1 MVALVLFFILLLI
14 IFSIPAVQTSVA
26 GRITKS
32 LKENK
37 DVNVSVERV
46 SLGYFGK
53 VKLNGIYVE
62 DHHEDTL
69 VYARQLRTSVLSL
82 SNILGGNP
90 SLGFTQLD
98 GFKLKMKKYANE
110 DKDNLAIFL
119 DKLKKKPTGD
129 SSVFKLDVSTV
140 EVLNGHYSFR
150 DENRDNP
157 EIIILDNLAILTKDF
172 EIEGSKIS
180 TQITNIRGN
189 EKRGLDINHL
199 STDFT
204 YTPTGMTL
212 DNLILQTPHSIIKA
226 DLRLQYILSEFSDF
240 INKVQISGDFE
251 ETAVSSSDLEVFY
264 DKFGEDQLLVFDT
277 KFDGSLNDFYLE
289 DLELKGMDRS
299 RIDGRVRV
307 EGAFSKAGENL
318 IITGDF
324 NEFTSNYYDLVNLLP
339 GDLLG
344 KLPENLR
351 DFGNIRIVGDA
362 ILTKNSLDADIEL
375 TTQLGNAEAFFTL
388 NNFSNVKLA
397 EYKGNLVLKKF
408 NLGRLLNN
416 DNLGETSFNLNVDG
430 TGFDQESLS
439 TRLEGEISQLEFNDY
454 SYSNIRVI
462 GNMRQPVFNGLLMAN
477 DPNLRM
483 EFNGLADLSD
493 EINIYD
499 FEAAVSYANLNNLNL
514 VTRDSIS
521 VFKGDV
527 IMNMKGTTVDNAF
540 GEIHLLNT
548 SYRNQ
553 NDLYYFDD
561 FSIVSSFEGQARTIE
576 INSPDVISGQ
586 VEGVFKVAEII
597 DLFKNSLGSIYTNYE
612 PETITSNQFMEFD
625 FDIYNKIVEVF
636 YPKITLAP
644 NTYIRGRVESDESEF
659 EITFRSP
666 RIDLFGNMFENVNL
680 QVDNTNPIYNTYFE
694 SDSVSTELYNF
705 SEFSFINV
713 TQRDTLFIRS
723 EFQGGKKNDDVFNI
737 NLFHTINEN
746 NKSVVGIQRSDIRFR
761 ENIWYINEDRNKSNK
776 IVFDNNFKDI
786 AIDSLVMSHQ
796 NEEIRLSGVLRDSTY
811 KNFSM
816 EFDDVDIGKIT
827 PEIDSLQLAGILN
840 GKLDLLQ
847 EDGAYYP
854 NTSLHIDSLDVNNNL
869 LGNLVIDVEGNENL
883 TNYAVNAT
891 LRKKEFESLSALG
904 NIDVSGQEPLIDLE
918 VELNRFNMAAFSPLG
933 KDVIS
938 NIRGFATGTAGV
950 TGNYKN
956 PEFSGQLSLME
967 AGLKIPYLNVDF
979 DFRDDATINL
989 TEQQFNFDQV
999 ELVDTKYG
1007 TRGTLNGYIKH
1018 RNFREWM
1025 LNLDITTDR
1034 LLVLDTE
1041 SRDDAL
1047 YYGTA
1052 FISGEASIAGPTDE
1066 LLIEVNATTERG
1078 TVFKI
1083 PLNET
1088 VSAGDNSYIY
1098 FLSPEEKAA
1107 RLAGEEIVTKEVKG
1121 IEMVF
1126 DLDVTNDAEV
1136 EVVVDQTSGST
1147 LRGRGAGNLLLEINT
1162 NGKFNM
1168 WGDFVAYEGVYNFKY
1183 AGLVQKVF
1191 KVESGGSINWDG
1203 NPARA
1208 QLDVRAIYELNANPA
1223 VLLENPSINRKIPVE
1238 VIIDL
1243 QGEIIQPDIT
1253 FEIEFPNASSVVR
1266 SELEYRMDDRASR
1279 ELQALFLVTQGSFY
1293 SEFGL
1298 RQNAITGTLAERASS
1313 IVNDIF
1319 ADEDGKFQ
1327 VGVNY
1332 VQGDRTPDQQ
1342 TVDRFGLTLSTQISD
1357 RVIINGQVGVPIG
1370 GVTESIIVGDLQID
1384 FLLNEDGSLR
1394 AKVFNRENN
1403 IQFIG
1408 EEIGFTQGIG
1418 ISYSVD
1424 FDTFKELIRKI
1435 LNNENIKSKEEE
1447 EQEKSAKSIA
1457 PDYINFPEKGFD

>member
-32 LKENK
+32 LKENN

-53 VKLNGIYVE
+53 VKLNGILVE
-62 DHHEDTL
+62 DHHADTL
-69 VYARQLRTSVLSL
+69 MHARQLRTSILSL
-82 SNILGGNP
+82 SNIVAGNP

-98 GFKLKMKKYANE
+98 GFRLKMKKYEGE

-119 DKLKKKPTGD
+119 DKLKKEPTGD
-129 SSVFKLDVSTV
+129 PKVFYMDVSTV
-140 EVLNGHYSFR
+140 EILNGHYSFIN
-150 DENRDNP
+150 ENLDTP
-157 EIIILDNLAILTKDF
+157 EIIILDQVALLANNF
-172 EIEGSKIS
+172 EIEDSKIS
-180 TQITNIRGN
+180 AEITNIRGD
-189 EKRGLDINHL
+189 EKRGLNINHL
-199 STDFT
+199 STDLT
-204 YTPTGMTL
+204 YSPTGMIL
-212 DNLILQTPHSIIKA
+212 DDLILQTPNSIIKA
-226 DLRLQYILSEFSDF
+226 DLELDYVLDDFSDF
-240 INKVQISGDFE
+240 INKVQISGSFN
-251 ETAVSSSDLEVFY
+251 ETVVSSNDLKIFH
-264 DKFGEDQLLVFDT
+264 DGFGDDQLLVFNT
-277 KFDGSLNDFYLE
+277 KFRGALNDFYLE
-289 DLELKGMDRS
+289 DLDLKGMDRS
-299 RIDGRVRV
+299 RVDGRVSV
-307 EGAFSKAGENL
+307 EGAFSNGGENL
-318 IITGDF
+318 RINGDF

-339 GDLLG
+339 GDLRG

-351 DFGNIRIVGDA
+351 DFGNIRVVGDA
-362 ILTKNSLDADIEL
+362 NLTTNSLDADINL
-375 TTQLGNAEAFFTL
+375 TTQLGDAEAYFSL
-388 NNFSNVKLA
+388 NNFSNVQLA
-397 EYKGNLVLKKF
+397 KYKGNLILKEF

-416 DNLGETSFNLNVDG
+416 ENLGKTSLDLNVDG
-430 TGFDQESLS
+430 TGFDQENLS
-439 TRLEGEISQLEFNDY
+439 ARLEGQISQLEFNNY
-454 SYSNIRVI
+454 NYSNIRVI
-462 GNMRQPVFNGLLMAN
+462 GDMRQPVFNGLLMAN

-483 EFNGLADLSD
+483 EFNGLADLSE
-493 EINIYD
+493 EINVYD
-499 FEAAVSYANLNNLNL
+499 FEAAVSYANLNELNF
-514 VTRDSIS
+514 VDRDSIS

-527 IMNMKGTTVDNAF
+527 IMNMKGTTIDNAF
-540 GEIHLLNT
+540 GEILLLNT
-548 SYRNQ
+548 SYQNQ
-553 NDLYYFDD
+553 NDLYSFDD
-561 FSIVSSFEGQARTIE
+561 FSIISSFEEQVRTIE

-586 VEGVFKVAEII
+586 VEGNFQIAEIV

-612 PETITSNQFMEFD
+612 PENITNNQFMEFD

-636 YPKITLAP
+636 YPEITLAP
-644 NTYIRGRVESDESEF
+644 NTFIRGRVESDESEF
-659 EITFRSP
+659 KITFRSP
-666 RIDLFGNMFENVNL
+666 RIDIFGNMLENVNL
-680 QVDNTNPIYNTYFE
+680 RVDNTNPIYNTFFE
-694 SDSVSTELYNF
+694 SDSVSTDIYNF

-723 EFQGGKKNDDVFNI
+723 EFQGGKKNDDVFNV
-737 NLFHTINEN
+737 NLFHTINEEN
-746 NKSVVGIQRSDIRFR
+746 NSVVGIQRSDIRFR
-761 ENIWYINEDRNKSNK
+761 ENMWYINEDRDKNNK
-776 IVFDNNFKDI
+776 IIFDNNFQNI
-786 AIDSLVMSHQ
+786 TIDSLVMSHQ

-816 EFDDVDIGKIT
+816 EFDEVDIGKIT
-827 PEIDSLQLAGILN
+827 PQIDSLDLAGVLN

-854 NTSLHIDSLDVNNNL
+854 NTSLRIDSLDVNDNM
-869 LGNLVIDVEGNENL
+869 LGDFTVDVEGNEDL
-883 TNYAVNAT
+883 TNYRINAS
-891 LRKKEFESLSALG
+891 LIKEEFESLTAVG
-904 NIDVSGQEPLIDLE
+904 NIDVNGTEPRIDLD
-918 VELNRFNMAAFSPLG
+918 VDLRRFNMAAFSPLG
-933 KDVIS
+933 GEVLS
-938 NIRGFATGTAGV
+938 NIRGFASGSAGV

-956 PEFSGQLSLME
+956 PDFSGQLVLE
-967 AGLKIPYLNVDF
+967 DAGLRVPYLNIDL
-979 DFRDDATINL
+979 DFRDDATVNL
-989 TEQQFNFDQV
+989 NEQQFIFDKI
-999 ELVDTKYG
+999 EIIDTKYR
-1007 TRGTLNGYIKH
+1007 TRGILDGYIRHK
-1018 RNFREWM
+1018 NFREWM

-1041 SRDDAL
+1041 ASDDAL

-1052 FISGEASIAGPTDE
+1052 FISGDASISGPTDN

-1107 RLAGEEIVTKEVKG
+1107 RLAGEQIVTKEVKG

-1126 DLDVTNDAEV
+1126 DLDINNDAEV

-1162 NGKFNM
+1162 TGKFNM

-1191 KVESGGSINWDG
+1191 NVESGGSINWDG

-1253 FEIEFPNASSVVR
+1253 FEIDFPNASSVVR

-1332 VQGDRTPDQQ
+1332 VQGDRTPEQQ

-1418 ISYSVD
+1418 LSYSVD
-1424 FDTFKELIRKI
+1424 FDTFKELIQKI
-1435 LNNENIKSKEEE
+1435 LNNENNKTEEEE
-1447 EQEKSAKSIA
+1447 EQENSAKSLA
-1457 PDYINFPEKGFD
+1457 PDYIQFPEQGSN

>member
-32 LKENK
+32 LKENN

-53 VKLNGIYVE
+53 VKLNGILVE
-62 DHHEDTL
+62 DHHADTL
-69 VYARQLRTSVLSL
+69 MHARQLRTSILSL
-82 SNILGGNP
+82 SNIVAGNP

-98 GFKLKMKKYANE
+98 GFRLKMKKYEGE

-119 DKLKKKPTGD
+119 DKLKKEPTGD
-129 SSVFKLDVSTV
+129 PKVFYMDVSSV
-140 EVLNGHYSFR
+140 EILNGHYSFIN
-150 DENRDNP
+150 ENLDTP
-157 EIIILDNLAILTKDF
+157 EIIILDQVALLANNF
-172 EIEGSKIS
+172 EIEDSKIS
-180 TQITNIRGN
+180 AEITNIRGD
-189 EKRGLDINHL
+189 EKRGLNINHL
-199 STDFT
+199 STDLT
-204 YTPTGMTL
+204 YSPTGMIL
-212 DNLILQTPHSIIKA
+212 DDLILQTPHSIIKA
-226 DLRLQYILSEFSDF
+226 DLELDYVLDDFSDF
-240 INKVQISGDFE
+240 INKVQISGSFN
-251 ETAVSSSDLEVFY
+251 ETVVSSNDLKIFH
-264 DKFGEDQLLVFDT
+264 DSFGDDQLLVFNT
-277 KFDGSLNDFYLE
+277 KFRGALNDFYLE
-289 DLELKGMDRS
+289 DLDLKGMDRS
-299 RIDGRVRV
+299 RVDGRVSV
-307 EGAFSKAGENL
+307 EGAFSNGGENL
-318 IITGDF
+318 RINGDF

-339 GDLLG
+339 GDLRG

-351 DFGNIRIVGDA
+351 DFGNIRVVGDA
-362 ILTKNSLDADIEL
+362 NLTTNSLDADINL
-375 TTQLGNAEAFFTL
+375 TTQLGDAEAYFSL
-388 NNFSNVKLA
+388 NNFSNVQLA
-397 EYKGNLVLKKF
+397 EYKGNLILKEF

-416 DNLGETSFNLNVDG
+416 QNLGKTSLDLNVDG
-430 TGFDQESLS
+430 TGFDQENLS
-439 TRLEGEISQLEFNDY
+439 ARLEGQISQLEFNNY
-454 SYSNIRVI
+454 NYSNIRVI
-462 GNMRQPVFNGLLMAN
+462 GDMRQPVFNGLLMAN

-483 EFNGLADLSD
+483 EFNGLADLSE
-493 EINIYD
+493 EINVYD
-499 FEAAVSYANLNNLNL
+499 FEAAVSYANLNELNF
-514 VTRDSIS
+514 VDRDSIS

-527 IMNMKGTTVDNAF
+527 IMNMKGTTIDNAF
-540 GEIHLLNT
+540 GEILLLNT
-548 SYRNQ
+548 SYQNQ
-553 NDLYYFDD
+553 NDLYSFDD
-561 FSIVSSFEGQARTIE
+561 FSIISSFEEQVRTIE

-586 VEGVFKVAEII
+586 VEGNFQIAEIV

-612 PETITSNQFMEFD
+612 PENITNNQFMEFD

-636 YPKITLAP
+636 YPEITLAP
-644 NTYIRGRVESDESEF
+644 NTFIRGRVESDESEF
-659 EITFRSP
+659 KITFRSP
-666 RIDLFGNMFENVNL
+666 RIDIFGNMLENVNL
-680 QVDNTNPIYNTYFE
+680 RVDNTNPIYNTFFE
-694 SDSVSTELYNF
+694 SDSVSTDIYNF

-723 EFQGGKKNDDVFNI
+723 EFQGGKKNDDVFNV
-737 NLFHTINEN
+737 NLFHTINEEN
-746 NKSVVGIQRSDIRFR
+746 NSVVGIQRSDIRFR
-761 ENIWYINEDRNKSNK
+761 ENMWYINEDRDKNNK
-776 IVFDNNFKDI
+776 IIFDNNFQNI
-786 AIDSLVMSHQ
+786 TIDSLVMSHQ

-816 EFDDVDIGKIT
+816 EFDEVDIGKIT
-827 PEIDSLQLAGILN
+827 PQIDSLDLAGVLN

-854 NTSLHIDSLDVNNNL
+854 NTSLRIDSLDVNDNM
-869 LGNLVIDVEGNENL
+869 LGDFAVDVEGNEDL
-883 TNYAVNAT
+883 TNYTINAS
-891 LRKKEFESLSALG
+891 LIKEEFESLTAVG
-904 NIDVSGQEPLIDLE
+904 NIDVNGTEPRIDLD
-918 VELNRFNMAAFSPLG
+918 VDLRRFNMAAFSPLG
-933 KDVIS
+933 GEVLS
-938 NIRGFATGTAGV
+938 NIRGFASGSAGV

-956 PEFSGQLSLME
+956 PDFSGQLVLE
-967 AGLKIPYLNVDF
+967 DAGLRVPYLNIDLDF
-979 DFRDDATINL
+979 SDDATVNL
-989 TEQQFNFDQV
+989 NEQQFIFDKI
-999 ELVDTKYG
+999 EIIDTKYR
-1007 TRGTLNGYIKH
+1007 TRGTLDGYIRHK
-1018 RNFREWM
+1018 NFREWM

-1041 SRDDAL
+1041 ASDDAL

-1052 FISGEASIAGPTDE
+1052 FISGDASISGPTDD

-1107 RLAGEEIVTKEVKG
+1107 RLAGEQIVTKEVKG

-1126 DLDVTNDAEV
+1126 DLDINNDAEV

-1162 NGKFNM
+1162 TGKFNM

-1191 KVESGGSINWDG
+1191 NVESGGSINWDG

-1253 FEIEFPNASSVVR
+1253 FEIDFPNASSVVR

-1332 VQGDRTPDQQ
+1332 VQGDRTPEQQ

-1418 ISYSVD
+1418 LSYSVD
-1424 FDTFKELIRKI
+1424 FDTFKELIQKI
-1435 LNNENIKSKEEE
+1435 LNNENNKTDEE
-1447 EQEKSAKSIA
+1447 EQENSEKSLA
-1457 PDYINFPEKGFD
+1457 PDYIQFPEQGSN